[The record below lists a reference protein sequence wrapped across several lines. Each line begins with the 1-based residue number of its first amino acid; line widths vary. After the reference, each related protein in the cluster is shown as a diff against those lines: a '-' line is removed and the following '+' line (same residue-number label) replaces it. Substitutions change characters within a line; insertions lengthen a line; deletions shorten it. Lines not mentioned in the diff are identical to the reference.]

1 VETLTRHGYD
11 ISHTARQ
18 ITHDWFEQIDLVLA
32 MDISNYANLQVLMEK
47 TDAHSELRMLRSFDP
62 ALSDITEPDPEL
74 DVPDPYYGGPEGFDL
89 VLDMIERAVDGLVRE
104 LPARIEAAK

>member
-1 VETLTRHGYD
+1 
-11 ISHTARQ
+11 
-18 ITHDWFEQIDLVLA
+18 
-32 MDISNYANLQVLMEK
+32 MDTSNYANLQVLMEK

-62 ALSDITEPDPEL
+62 ALADITEPDPEL